1 MIFKNIKGARKID
14 LRYMYF
20 YITNFSYRWEKNLP
34 SQVLS
39 GKKTKTTFGINPGN
53 LHFLIPNP

>member
-14 LRYMYF
+14 LDYMYF
-20 YITNFSYRWEKNLP
+20 YVTNFSYSWEKNLP

-39 GKKTKTTFGINPGN
+39 GKKSPTFGINPGN